1 MFVAQGLDRL
11 HTDAERS
18 LGRAQAQGLGP
29 DTGPKRR
36 IARRFRYAQ
45 IDRPLTDP
53 EPHTVRYERDNPHR
67 EDVHAGIADEARH
80 EQVSR
85 AGVQVRGRGHLL
97 QAAGAQHRHARSER
111 YGLDLVMGDIQ
122 RRGPEAPVQ
131 RRDLGS
137 DLHSQLGIEVGERF
151 VHEEHAGVAHHRAAH
166 RDSLPLTAR
175 QRAGHALQEVL
186 QCQEAGRLRDLGAHL
201 GLGQLAHAQG
211 ELQIA
216 SDAHVRI
223 EGIVLEHHSH
233 IALLRRPRVHD
244 PAIDQDLAGAG
255 RLEAAAMRSTVDLP
269 QPDGPTTT
277 RSSPSG
283 TWSVRSQTARAP
295 PGKPFSILRNSTS
308 AILTQV
314 RKAPPVPNDAGSVIL
329 AAA

>member
-11 HTDAERS
+11 HTDAERC

-36 IARRFRYAQ
+36 VDAQIGPRRFRYAHV
-45 IDRPLTDP
+45 DRPLTDP
-53 EPHTVRYERDNPHR
+53 EPHTVRYERDDPHR
-67 EDVHAGIADEARH
+67 EDVHAGIADEACH
-80 EQVSR
+80 EQVGR

-111 YGLDLVMGDIQ
+111 HGLDLVMGDIQ
-122 RRGPEAPVQ
+122 GRGPEAPMQ

-166 RDSLPLTAR
+166 RDSLPLTTR
-175 QRAGHALQEVL
+175 QRAGHALQKIL

-216 SDAHVRI
+216 PDAHVRI
-223 EGIVLEHHSH
+223 EGIVLEHHRH
-233 IALLRRPRVHD
+233 IAPLRRPRVHD

-255 RLEAAAMRSTVDLP
+255 RLK
-269 QPDGPTTT
+269 
-277 RSSPSG
+277 
-283 TWSVRSQTARAP
+283 ARRHAQH
-295 PGKPFSILRNSTS
+295 G
-308 AILTQV
+308 
-314 RKAPPVPNDAGSVIL
+314 GL
-329 AAA
+329 AAAGRPDHDQKLPVGDVEREVADGAGPAGEALLDTAELDLGHTRSG